1 MSELNGTEARACQGD
16 QCVGCVAAGR
26 ADGATRQ
33 CRRDCRG
40 DRAGGGLPLLGW
52 SSALSAG
59 ERGRACRLKLFFMKY
74 LDPGEHVLFPVVLSV
89 RADVA
94 VLLREMADE
103 MGTTMD
109 ELISALAEDS
119 ACDLESYCPK
129 ERLEDVVIPDKCS
142 TEDLLSRMD

>member
-1 MSELNGTEARACQGD
+1 
-16 QCVGCVAAGR
+16 
-26 ADGATRQ
+26 
-33 CRRDCRG
+33 
-40 DRAGGGLPLLGW
+40 
-52 SSALSAG
+52 
-59 ERGRACRLKLFFMKY
+59 MKY